1 MFKGVESRL
10 GRLEARRGKEGPCSL
25 CGDGPE
31 VFELEYVDLGE
42 EVVEEYCPECGR
54 KTCGLLTWGDEK

>member
-1 MFKGVESRL
+1 M
-10 GRLEARRGKEGPCSL
+10 